1 MLLRNTNGNENTDTR
16 EVLYVRP
23 VADGANFM
31 TNIYNRG
38 GDLLLTSVVRP
49 TDQEMIVTDYRNNT
63 VRTLPI
69 SISNTLEESAE
80 DMRELGYITE
90 NQTLQWAEGFNPAD
104 VTGTVDPDAV
114 EWLPEDI
121 KASLRPSEDDYSE
134 DYEDDEDDDWDY
146 YDDDEEIF

>member
-31 TNIYNRG
+31 TNIYNKEG
-38 GDLLLTSVVRP
+38 ALLLTSVVRP

-63 VRTLPI
+63 VKTLPI

-104 VTGTVDPDAV
+104 VAGTVDV
-114 EWLPEDI
+114 EPIQWLPEDI

-134 DYEDDEDDDWDY
+134 DYEDDDYWED
-146 YDDDEEIF
+146 YDEDEEIF